1 MNVYVRLVYRNLR
14 ANLDKLSL
22 FFELFFPLFFV
33 FVQGSGL
40 GGIVQPL
47 DIGNGRI
54 VPYQLYLAAGA
65 VTLTVIN
72 AGTNA
77 GTQLWFDRKNGMFEQ
92 ILMGPFTR
100 AQYILSIILAT
111 LIIGIGGSLLVFLLA
126 FPVLGTGLHI
136 TFQGQLLIALALCLG
151 TLFFGGLAIALSVAL
166 KSSETFQVVSTFVFF
181 VFLFTSTVFYP
192 AGNAP
197 PILQAVSYLNP
208 LTYATDIFRA
218 GIFDAFTSLIPL
230 EVGILALEG
239 AAVFTTAVVA
249 FRRLRGWIG
258 GVASGRGR
266 RRPPPPQT
274 RCSSRS
280 RRLRTT
286 PIEC

>member
-33 FVQGSGL
+33 FVQGFGL
-40 GGIVQPL
+40 GGIVEPL
-47 DIGNGRI
+47 DIGNGR
-54 VPYQLYLAAGA
+54 VVSYPLFLAAGA

-126 FPVLGTGLHI
+126 FPVLGTGLLI
-136 TFQGQLLIALALCLG
+136 TFRGQLLIALALILG

-181 VFLFTSTVFYP
+181 VFLFTSSVFYP
-192 AGNAP
+192 AGKAP
-197 PILQAVSYLNP
+197 AILQAVSYLNP
-208 LTYATDIFRA
+208 LTYATDLFRA
-218 GIFDAFTSLIPL
+218 GIFDAVTSLIPL
-230 EVGILALEG
+230 EAGLLSLEG
-239 AAVFTTAVVA
+239 AAIFATAVFA
-249 FRRLRGWIG
+249 FRRIR
-258 GVASGRGR
+258 V
-266 RRPPPPQT
+266 
-274 RCSSRS
+274 
-280 RRLRTT
+280 
-286 PIEC
+286 